1 MLCAKSNCS
10 WEWPAL
16 AGSWP
21 SGSRAN
27 SCQLP
32 ETEAKH
38 ISLEIGN
45 MHFKED
51 LTNSRWSGHLQFYL
65 CRKWFKMDQSIFV
78 LTPKSSNIR
87 KLQRLRVKSNHVLF
101 LLMVTFLFL
110 YVRDHVRLI
119 EVQEAL
125 DDLEG
130 VEEPQ
135 NHWLVMEERK
145 KSLKEQCKKF
155 AIDTRIEHSSLFHR
169 WECSVRMNHSKSL
182 RTEPVNRCTGRF
194 FKFDEKDFFICNVL
208 KGGSTSWSFFF
219 GENNITAAFIAD
231 CRESGSCPEKPELRL
246 LQVDLQIEK

>member
-1 MLCAKSNCS
+1 
-10 WEWPAL
+10 
-16 AGSWP
+16 
-21 SGSRAN
+21 
-27 SCQLP
+27 
-32 ETEAKH
+32 
-38 ISLEIGN
+38 
-45 MHFKED
+45 
-51 LTNSRWSGHLQFYL
+51 
-65 CRKWFKMDQSIFV
+65 MDQSIFV

-169 WECSVRMNHSKSL
+169 
-182 RTEPVNRCTGRF
+182 
-194 FKFDEKDFFICNVL
+194 
-208 KGGSTSWSFFF
+208 
-219 GENNITAAFIAD
+219 
-231 CRESGSCPEKPELRL
+231 
-246 LQVDLQIEK
+246 